1 MPLAVAELFF
11 EPRLEIVG
19 EPSEEPQAAEAE
31 LRWSNIDAAGL
42 QGEIDEAPF
51 IELPHSHVCG
61 LPGEPEE
68 PSQFGDVH
76 LPIHVDRFES
86 SVLSE

>member
-11 EPRLEIVG
+11 EASFEIVG

-31 LRWSNIDAAGL
+31 LRWSNIDAACL
-42 QGEIDEAPF
+42 RGEIDEAAF

-61 LPGEPEE
+61 LPRELEQ
-68 PSQFGDVH
+68 PS
-76 LPIHVDRFES
+76 
-86 SVLSE
+86 